1 MVKDKQTVMGF
12 KTYEKEATQNKHVN
26 AETKQ
31 TKNQGFWVMTSRTL
45 EQVFVLMSSTCVS
58 RLDLAYANP
67 YPENLI
73 NTKTELKLNKIEKYK
88 SSNLTCLKT

>member
-1 MVKDKQTVMGF
+1 MVKDKQTDMGF

-58 RLDLAYANP
+58 RLGLAYANP

-73 NTKTELKLNKIEKYK
+73 NTKNRAEAKQKR
-88 SSNLTCLKT
+88 KT

>member
-1 MVKDKQTVMGF
+1 MLKGEQAIMAL
-12 KTYEKEATQNKHVN
+12 KTYEKEDAQNKHVN
-26 AETKQ
+26 AKTRQ

-58 RLDLAYANP
+58 RLDIAYANP

-73 NTKTELKLNKIEKYK
+73 NTKNRAEAKQK
-88 SSNLTCLKT
+88 